1 MSVAEALF
9 RLLRHTG
16 LRAVPAGTNA
26 WRIERAPNRADRR
39 TRPSGTTESIKSV
52 VSSPIIVTATKR
64 DLQLGSVPD
73 AVAVI
78 ALDPVDAVQPQ
89 NGTGYVAETVDG
101 VSLAGLGP
109 GRNRLFLRGVADSA
123 FGGVSQSTV
132 AIVFD
137 ETRLTYEAPDP
148 DIRLVDV
155 SKVEVLKG
163 PQGSLYGTGALGGVY
178 HIVSN
183 RPGLEQSQFIA
194 SVGGGLVADGG
205 VSSSS
210 SAIVNLPVLPGTAAV
225 RMVAYADQSAGWIDT
240 GNLQDTNRSSVVGLR
255 AALGIEPGN
264 RWRVD
269 ASGLAQWINSRDSS
283 YVYSPANYSRPA
295 QLREPQDNDLIH
307 GALSLTHKGA
317 LDLTLSTGYTHHAVD
332 DAYDATLGA
341 AGLGVADPQRLI
353 DTATYSVW
361 DSEARLTNSS
371 GPINWLIGLSHLEAR
386 HRGAQQLQG
395 TGGSIVVDAI
405 DRTSLETALFGEAS
419 GMLVPRVQLSLG
431 LRASRN
437 SLEEELTAFAQPVDY
452 AHSRWA
458 LTPSAALAYTA
469 GTDSIAYVRYGS
481 AFRQGG
487 ISSSA
492 SGASV
497 PLDGDELATLE
508 SGWRQRFGLVT
519 TSLDLYH
526 SWWSSIQ
533 SDRLLPGG
541 IIATI
546 NAGTGAITGAELSA
560 MMSPLHGWSV
570 AVGTSLQSALL
581 VRNDTGLLLDDRRLP
596 VVPSLS
602 SRFEIARKITLRQW
616 DLNADL
622 RLNYVGPARLSFDT
636 VLDRSMGDTLSS
648 SMGISAARGAL
659 ALSFKLDNVFGARSD
674 SFAYG
679 NPLRIFTARQYV
691 PQAPTSFRFT
701 LSYRH

>member
-1 MSVAEALF
+1 MPV
-9 RLLRHTG
+9 G
-16 LRAVPAGTNA
+16 GNA
-26 WRIERAPNRADRR
+26 WRIERSPAKLAKRVAR
-39 TRPSGTTESIKSV
+39 SGSLASFTSAV
-52 VSSPIIVTATKR
+52 ASPIIVTATKR

-73 AVAVI
+73 AVSVI
-78 ALDPVDAVQPQ
+78 ALDPMNTVQPQ
-89 NGTGYVAETVDG
+89 NGTGYVADRVDG
-101 VSLAGLGP
+101 VSLAGQNP

-137 ETRLTYEAPDP
+137 DTRLTYEAPDP

-163 PQGSLYGTGALGGVY
+163 PQGSLYGSGALGGVY

-183 RPGLEQSQFIA
+183 RPEIGQFHFIA
-194 SVGGGLVADGG
+194 SLGGGHVADGG
-205 VSSSS
+205 ASSSG
-210 SAIVNLPVLPGTAAV
+210 SAMVNLPVVPGTAAL
-225 RMVAYADQSAGWIDT
+225 RLVAYADQSAGWIDT
-240 GNLQDTNRSSVVGLR
+240 GNLRDTNRSSVIGLR
-255 AALGIEPGN
+255 AALGVEPGN
-264 RWRVD
+264 GWRVD
-269 ASGLAQWINSRDSS
+269 ANGLAQWANSRDSS
-283 YVYSPANYSRPA
+283 YVYLPASYSRPA
-295 QLREPQDNDLIH
+295 QLPEPQDNDLIH
-307 GALSLTHKGA
+307 GALSLTHRGA
-317 LDLTLSTGYTHHAVD
+317 LDLTLSTGYTHQAVD
-332 DAYDATLGA
+332 DSYDATQGA

-353 DTATYSVW
+353 DAATYTVW

-395 TGGSIVVDAI
+395 TGGSAVVDAI

-437 SLEEELTAFAQPVDY
+437 SLEEELTTFAQPADY

-458 LTPSAALAYTA
+458 LTPSVAIAYKAA
-469 GTDSIAYVRYGS
+469 TDGIAYVRYGS

-487 ISSSA
+487 ISSNI

-508 SGWRQRFGLVT
+508 SGWRQRFGPIT
-519 TSLDLYH
+519 TNLDLYH

-541 IIATI
+541 IIETI
-546 NAGTGAITGAELSA
+546 NAGTGAISGAELSA
-560 MMSPLHGWSV
+560 TLNPRHGWSV
-570 AVGTSLQSALL
+570 AVGASLQSALL
-581 VRNDTGLLLDDRRLP
+581 VRNDTGVLLDDRRLP
-596 VVPSLS
+596 VVPSWS
-602 SRFEIARKITLRQW
+602 SRFEIARRITLGRW
-616 DLNADL
+616 DLNGNL
-622 RLNYVGPARLSFDT
+622 RLNYVGPARLSFDPA
-636 VLDRSMGDTLSS
+636 LDRPMGNTLTT
-648 SMGISAARGAL
+648 SMGISATRGVL
-659 ALSFKLDNVFGARSD
+659 AVSFKLDNLFGARGD

-679 NPLRIFTARQYV
+679 NPLRIFAARQYV